1 MPPVSTTPVVLMAK
15 FVAGVVD
22 TRGKFATSVV
32 ETCGKFAFKFND
44 RCGDRKRRSKE
55 ETDKE

>member
-1 MPPVSTTPVVLMAK
+1 MPPVSTTPAVLLAK
-15 FVAGVVD
+15 FVVGAVD

-32 ETCGKFAFKFND
+32 ETGGKFAFKFND
-44 RCGDRKRRSKE
+44 RCGDRKRWSKK